1 MLSGKTLADP
11 RSREA
16 REILA
21 QLADDERMVQL
32 CNMEAMDQIHHW
44 RQDFRP
50 DRLVAYAKADTKI
63 SGDIL
68 QAEGAAFRSEGR
80 WYDLKFTCE
89 LAPDHATVA
98 AFEFLVG
105 DAVPTDEWEIYNLP
119 AIH

>member
-32 CNMEAMDQIHHW
+32 CSIEAMDQIHQW
-44 RQDFRP
+44 RQDFWP

-89 LAPDHATVA
+89 LAPDHAKVA